1 MGKTGKIVTI
11 VLWVLLVIS
20 SVIIVSLMANI
31 NEEVKTD
38 PTMGN
43 WVNINLIWA
52 YILVAFGAGV
62 AIIAG
67 LFQTVTDK
75 KAAKGGMIS
84 LLFLGVVALVSYLM
98 ASPDIPNFIG
108 VDKFINNG
116 TLTEGIA
123 KLVDTGLYATYILL
137 GLAILSIVLSS
148 VTRLFR

>member
-1 MGKTGKIVTI
+1 MGKIGKIVTI